1 VFIVKKIVVDYKYH
15 LRYYVVKNSSRNYIY
30 SLSGFVT
37 PPIYVYR
44 LNNDSEFYAML
55 KPRTVFSLTGSLA
68 NGIKEVNF
76 NKKSDKKLIYGP
88 SNTHC
93 RSTREESSIITVTMK
108 IMNSQLCWGGR
119 PQRGNRESLQH
130 AVPDRCIHVCSDYRS
145 RTSNVQEIGTASPR
159 PRTRTQENRG
169 RHIQLAPEDLE

>member
-55 KPRTVFSLTGSLA
+55 KPRTVLLE
-68 NGIKEVNF
+68 IKI
-76 NKKSDKKLIYGP
+76 DAML
-88 SNTHC
+88 
-93 RSTREESSIITVTMK
+93 
-108 IMNSQLCWGGR
+108 
-119 PQRGNRESLQH
+119 
-130 AVPDRCIHVCSDYRS
+130 
-145 RTSNVQEIGTASPR
+145 R
-159 PRTRTQENRG
+159 PRTVLLKVEIDSMLKPRTIHTEIKIDHSQKSVRKP
-169 RHIQLAPEDLE
+169 RRLRWRSKDF